1 MPIYEIPLPNGTI
14 LEIEG
19 EAGREREAQARA
31 RQYFQQAFPQEF
43 EEWRRTQ
50 VGFGRSLVQG
60 ASRAIDE
67 FQGQLYSAAEGLGQS
82 LNFPSLQNFGREGR
96 IRNAIEAEA
105 AQPEALR
112 TDILSAR
119 GVGDVGRAATEI
131 VTGSLPQTG
140 TALGGALTGARL
152 GAAFGVPGAV
162 IGGLLGGAAAGF
174 LPTAGSNIQR
184 QVQVEAE
191 RQGVPEAEI
200 TQIPSPGAAFTAA
213 VPQAAL
219 ESAADIATLGAARF
233 LGRPVR
239 EAAGSLGQRV
249 ARGAGVG
256 AATEPPV
263 EVAQTALER
272 YQAGLPVTGPE
283 AEREY
288 LQAGLG
294 GAIAGGVLG
303 GAARGAFGA
312 RPTPPVQPEVAAAE
326 TPAAAAPAA
335 APIPEAPSPTA
346 EAAPPSAPV
355 AEAAP
360 TPEAAPSP
368 APITG
373 FATERGTYQVNEQG
387 LTSRVETTP
396 EGQQVTT
403 PPATALYISPENAR
417 IVQAATEQGFDYRV
431 VSMTPEGPRE
441 VTPGQAVAGPDNFI
455 LLTNNEGQV
464 ESVIQPQ
471 SEPAVGLVP
480 LELQANEQ
488 GEVVR
493 TLGDPITEIQQ
504 AAPAAEAPPA
514 PGMVRLYHG
523 SAQPGRYTGP
533 AWFSSNRNYALNYR
547 PGAELQYIDVPIEW
561 ANAQIDPDNY
571 GQGVDKGFT
580 LNVEIADDQFG
591 PRKPVSQT
599 PTPEAPATSI
609 QPQDEADLWRGYS
622 LNAGPAARDPIVQAA
637 RQQTTGQGRP
647 AFTRPQFAE
656 FVNAQVAPASQ
667 AAPVADTPA
676 DAAAAASPGTGAGK
690 ATDNVEEALFSTPDN
705 MSIKDQQKILDNQ
718 YEEGFR
724 GGLMGKIFAS
734 PIATFGKQPR
744 YRASADQMEKLYERN
759 HRAITESADAFQPAL
774 KLSAASQARI
784 ALTLQD
790 SRSRQQMWDRTKFS
804 EQENAAM
811 DGILAAGKRMLD
823 YYIDSY
829 TSQYF
834 SPAAATS
841 PQERAKLE
849 AFQRRKGDR
858 LITEMP
864 EAEVRA
870 ASEKG
875 AQEVRRYAA
884 MRDPFFFPQ
893 VAKGTHFVAA
903 YERQPGGEE
912 KLVRIYFYDPVR
924 NIRKLRQAVGMQ
936 RDPEAIAIRRLRE
949 EFPDSNRFR
958 VMKRGV
964 ESESDAR
971 ASDLRRDGDFIAQY
985 LQELSSVSGKEA
997 KQIIA
1002 RMSKEID
1009 KAQMEKLFRPNNDLL
1024 RAVTPEYATDYI
1036 RDTLPGYFIAA
1047 SKLQARRAIRD
1058 DFNRSLENYNNE
1070 EKQYW
1075 NDLLDYSST
1084 PTEAFG
1090 TGRALAYFTFL
1101 GFNISTAVIQM
1112 TQNPTVLV
1120 PRLLRDG
1127 GGAGAIRYFLSA
1139 AKDVYG
1145 TADVISAFG
1154 KELDYSKKLVNRSA
1168 LKPDEAEA
1176 LRRAIRDGTLNPR
1189 QGIELRS
1196 TVSAADLRRAGVAD
1210 KSATTFA
1217 NGANKVVDWSGK
1229 FLDAVDET
1237 NRDTAFLAAYRLAK
1251 ARPEVMER
1259 AGRLDN
1265 REYRTPFEY
1274 ATMVTKDTNFRQ
1286 TKEDRALVQRFH
1298 PVAEVMTQFMSPVF
1312 KLMELY
1318 ARSARQTV
1326 QGLKQG
1332 DLVMARAAALQF
1344 AAMTAAQ
1351 VGLAGIWSLPLAER
1365 LRELVELVLKE
1376 VFDSPEDLERS
1387 LEQALGGG
1395 YLASLLSYGY
1405 PHAQGALSL
1414 NSRLKIDPL
1423 PQGTV
1428 TEWDAL
1434 SLAGPVGGLATKA
1447 IESYN
1452 AWKLGDY
1459 WGLTFALLPTAF
1471 ANIAKGAQLAINE
1484 EQFTKRG
1491 GRVITPEDVRKAGE
1505 TGLVPPSIQQSI
1517 GFAPPEFADIR
1528 RGAARIREMEMQ
1540 SRDPT
1545 ERANLELSRL
1555 LLRALE
1561 AQRDNREQDLQRY
1574 YTDYQKRL
1582 AEIAREQEG
1591 KPPQQQ
1597 IRLNESTIL
1606 ERARKDLQGRASPE
1620 VLTREAPR
1628 LMREEAARIAA
1639 ETRWRDRQ

>member
-82 LNFPSLQNFGREGR
+82 LNLPSLQGFGREGR

-200 TQIPSPGAAFTAA
+200 TQIPSPGAAFAAA

-312 RPTPPVQPEVAAAE
+312 RPTPPVEAAPAAPAAE
-326 TPAAAAPAA
+326 EAAAPAPEVPRPE
-335 APIPEAPSPTA
+335 PIVLPERPQPFASVEETESFLADNPQFRPTVPLPSS
-346 EAAPPSAPV
+346 EAATAFVNAARLADWQQTVTNTRQQAIDEFVSKPAPAPEGQTAMPPDREQQVGQLIQNLTSAASAGDFNLNSFSAPNV
-355 AEAAP
+355 ARTALASRDIDPGRISKTELKSVTDELNALADAGYLSKPTPRTYAINLQPTPAPETRAESQQADQAFTEQLEAGTLTPEIMQRMGGEPTIPLAVAPEEEPALWRGYNLNAGPQNRNPLVQTARNVASQRQRPFTRPEFTEFTNALAAAP
-360 TPEAAPSP
+360 TPEA
-368 APITG
+368 
-373 FATERGTYQVNEQG
+373 
-387 LTSRVETTP
+387 
-396 EGQQVTT
+396 QQT
-403 PPATALYISPENAR
+403 
-417 IVQAATEQGFDYRV
+417 
-431 VSMTPEGPRE
+431 
-441 VTPGQAVAGPDNFI
+441 
-455 LLTNNEGQV
+455 
-464 ESVIQPQ
+464 VIQDF
-471 SEPAVGLVP
+471 SSRRTAPAAP
-480 LELQANEQ
+480 L
-488 GEVVR
+488 
-493 TLGDPITEIQQ
+493 
-504 AAPAAEAPPA
+504 PAAEAA
-514 PGMVRLYHG
+514 
-523 SAQPGRYTGP
+523 
-533 AWFSSNRNYALNYR
+533 
-547 PGAELQYIDVPIEW
+547 AE
-561 ANAQIDPDNY
+561 
-571 GQGVDKGFT
+571 T
-580 LNVEIADDQFG
+580 
-591 PRKPVSQT
+591 
-599 PTPEAPATSI
+599 APA
-609 QPQDEADLWRGYS
+609 
-622 LNAGPAARDPIVQAA
+622 
-637 RQQTTGQGRP
+637 
-647 AFTRPQFAE
+647 
-656 FVNAQVAPASQ
+656 
-667 AAPVADTPA
+667 ADTPA

-903 YERQPGGEE
+903 YERQPGGKE

-1528 RGAARIREMEMQ
+1528 RGAARIREMETQ

-1574 YTDYQKRL
+1574 YADYQKRL

-1639 ETRWRDRQ
+1639 ETRWRERQ

>member
-1 MPIYEIPLPNGTI
+1 
-14 LEIEG
+14 
-19 EAGREREAQARA
+19 
-31 RQYFQQAFPQEF
+31 
-43 EEWRRTQ
+43 
-50 VGFGRSLVQG
+50 
-60 ASRAIDE
+60 
-67 FQGQLYSAAEGLGQS
+67 
-82 LNFPSLQNFGREGR
+82 
-96 IRNAIEAEA
+96 
-105 AQPEALR
+105 
-112 TDILSAR
+112 
-119 GVGDVGRAATEI
+119 
-131 VTGSLPQTG
+131 
-140 TALGGALTGARL
+140 
-152 GAAFGVPGAV
+152 
-162 IGGLLGGAAAGF
+162 
-174 LPTAGSNIQR
+174 
-184 QVQVEAE
+184 
-191 RQGVPEAEI
+191 
-200 TQIPSPGAAFTAA
+200 
-213 VPQAAL
+213 
-219 ESAADIATLGAARF
+219 
-233 LGRPVR
+233 
-239 EAAGSLGQRV
+239 
-249 ARGAGVG
+249 
-256 AATEPPV
+256 
-263 EVAQTALER
+263 
-272 YQAGLPVTGPE
+272 
-283 AEREY
+283 

-326 TPAAAAPAA
+326 TPAAAAPTA
-335 APIPEAPSPTA
+335 EAPSPTA
-346 EAAPPSAPV
+346 EAAPPSAPAAE

-373 FATERGTYQVNEQG
+373 FATERGTYQINEQG

-441 VTPGQAVAGPDNFI
+441 VTPGQAVTGPDNFI

-504 AAPAAEAPPA
+504 AAPEPVQEAPA
-514 PGMVRLYHG
+514 PE
-523 SAQPGRYTGP
+523 A
-533 AWFSSNRNYALNYR
+533 A
-547 PGAELQYIDVPIEW
+547 
-561 ANAQIDPDNY
+561 
-571 GQGVDKGFT
+571 
-580 LNVEIADDQFG
+580 
-591 PRKPVSQT
+591 
-599 PTPEAPATSI
+599 PTPEAAPA
-609 QPQDEADLWRGYS
+609 PQVTPEQEQDLWRGYS

-656 FVNAQVAPASQ
+656 FVNAQVAPAPQ
-667 AAPVADTPA
+667 AAPAADTPA

-903 YERQPGGEE
+903 YERQPGGKE

-924 NIRKLRQAVGMQ
+924 NVRKLRQAVGIQ

-1434 SLAGPVGGLATKA
+1434 SLAGPVGGLVTKA

-1574 YTDYQKRL
+1574 YADYQKRL

-1639 ETRWRDRQ
+1639 ETRWRERGFAEGGMVQEERFSVRQPYESELEFFEKNPGVSGMATEDNRVILNPYSDLSEQEREAVVLNERARLAIRNGAVEPPNFVLTPEQMAYFSRINNGRPYGNPQDIKETLAARILSGDPSAQKPTRAQLEYVDQLRQALGQPN